1 MLRKIGMRFQK
12 KRINV
17 RMPHLSLKTEHLY
30 LESHVHLSTINFW
43 KIRKKNPET
52 NEKEIKGGKGF
63 FNNGLSAKLIGNGFI
78 YISIAL

>member
-1 MLRKIGMRFQK
+1 MGNILFD
-12 KRINV
+12 
-17 RMPHLSLKTEHLY
+17 SLCSY
-30 LESHVHLSTINFW
+30 FFWFINFW